1 MEYRRCKKSPV
12 LLLLFS
18 SALCKVSAVA
28 VLSFFVNFRRDIMP
42 HMRKVPVLVR
52 VFIIL
57 IILTGLAAAAYS
69 LPPVHERL
77 AWRVDS
83 FISSIKYRLNPPEQV
98 VFVPQ
103 QTQSPLDRMVTATL
117 QALTASAPAITSTP
131 TPTPVTGEAT
141 LVINSPT
148 PVTPTPTPT
157 PLPALVDLQGIT
169 QEFQKWNN
177 CGPATLAMALTYWG
191 WEGDQRTTA
200 PFLKPND
207 RDKNV
212 MPYEMAD
219 YVTSQAGLSAIV
231 RSGGDQDTLRRL
243 LAAGFPIVV
252 EKGLYISSE
261 GWMGH
266 YQVLSG
272 YDDAKARFTAQDS
285 YTGPGKNVRVPY
297 ADMENFWQDFNNVFL
312 VIYPSDREDEVV
324 ALLGPL
330 ADEVSAFTIAA
341 AQASE
346 QITLLSGRD
355 LFFAWYNRGTS
366 LAALQ
371 DYAGAAAAYDQA
383 FSVYAGLGEKE
394 RPWRNIWYQTGPYFA
409 YYYTGRYYDVIDLA
423 TKTLQF
429 LSSEP
434 TLEESWVWRARAKAA
449 LGDTAGAIS
458 DLRRS
463 LEYHPNFAP
472 SLQELQLLGASV
484 E

>member
-1 MEYRRCKKSPV
+1 M
-12 LLLLFS
+12 
-18 SALCKVSAVA
+18 
-28 VLSFFVNFRRDIMP
+28 
-42 HMRKVPVLVR
+42 
-52 VFIIL
+52 
-57 IILTGLAAAAYS
+57 
-69 LPPVHERL
+69 
-77 AWRVDS
+77 DS
-83 FISSIKYRLNPPEQV
+83 FVSSIKYRLNPPEEV

-103 QTQSPLDRMVTATL
+103 KTQLSLEGMVAATL
-117 QALTASAPAITSTP
+117 QALTAAVTP
-131 TPTPVTGEAT
+131 TPTQTST
-141 LVINSPT
+141 LSAPAAEITTTPFPT
-148 PVTPTPTPT
+148 ASPTPTPT
-157 PLPALVDLQGIT
+157 PLPASVALEGIT

-191 WEGDQRTTA
+191 WEGDQRDTA

-219 YVTSQAGLSAIV
+219 YVTANTGLKALV
-231 RSGGDQDTLRRL
+231 RSGGDLDTLRRL
-243 LAAGFPIVV
+243 LAGGFPVVV

-266 YQVLSG
+266 YQVVSG
-272 YDDAKARFTAQDS
+272 YEDAKARFIAQDS

-297 ADMENFWQDFNNVFL
+297 ADMENFWQDFNDIFV
-312 VIYPSDREDEVV
+312 VIYPPERETEVL

-330 ADEVSAFTIAA
+330 ADETGAFSVAA
-341 AQASE
+341 ARASD
-346 QITLLSGRD
+346 QTLTLQGRD
-355 LFFAWYNRGTS
+355 LFFAWYDRGTS
-366 LAALQ
+366 LSALQ
-371 DYAGAAAAYDQA
+371 DYAGAAVAFDEA
-383 FSVYAGLGEKE
+383 FSIYSGLTEKE

-423 TKTLQF
+423 TKTLQY

-449 LGDTAGAIS
+449 LGDTAGAVE

-472 SLQELQLLGASV
+472 SLQALQALGASV